1 MDILCFGSLNIDHV
15 YAVPHFVQAGE
26 TLSSASLHSGC
37 GGKGLNQSIALSRA
51 GASVRHAGLVGQDD
65 NMLRPLL
72 ADNGVDITAVRTA
85 DVPSGHAI
93 IQVDE
98 SGQNCILLYSGANRA
113 IDRSFVCEVLDTCR
127 AGDILLLQNEISE
140 IRTLLEEGAARGLR
154 IAFNPAPITAEL
166 ADMPIGIAEWL
177 FVNETEGAALSGETA
192 NDRIITALREKY
204 PHTTVIL
211 TVGGDGV
218 IAADDAGIHRLPAM
232 KVPVA
237 DTTAAGD
244 TFIGYFLAAVA
255 EGSDL
260 QGALHTASAASAL
273 TVSRAGAAA
282 SIPMADEVKRF
293 LQGRQAD

>member
-1 MDILCFGSLNIDHV
+1 M
-15 YAVPHFVQAGE
+15 
-26 TLSSASLHSGC
+26 
-37 GGKGLNQSIALSRA
+37 
-51 GASVRHAGLVGQDD
+51 
-65 NMLRPLL
+65 
-72 ADNGVDITAVRTA
+72 
-85 DVPSGHAI
+85 
-93 IQVDE
+93 
-98 SGQNCILLYSGANRA
+98 
-113 IDRSFVCEVLDTCR
+113 LDTCR
-127 AGDILLLQNEISE
+127 AGNILPLQNEISE

-232 KVPVA
+232 KVSVA

-260 QGALHTASAASAL
+260 QGALYTASAASAL
-273 TVSRAGAAA
+273 TQ
-282 SIPMADEVKRF
+282 F
-293 LQGRQAD
+293 LCGCCRLHTDGG